1 MTVQLLD
8 LNGKFIGER
17 ARAVEMID
25 NYIYMYHL
33 KMLVALPLYP
43 ESINDNMPA
52 NFQSTTIL
60 SRSAPIW
67 SYSDSGPRTVQFN
80 FQLHRDMMSEIN
92 SDNSTLINA
101 IPNLTNDDYTDILI
115 KNLQA
120 MALPAYAISEKMV
133 DPPIIAVRIGNDIFC
148 KGVVNGGVSVTYN
161 APVLS
166 NGKYSV
172 VDISFTVTEVEPY
185 DAEVVA
191 KVGSFRGLNTDIE
204 RNEWKKIGS

>member
-1 MTVQLLD
+1 MNIQLLD
-8 LNGKFIGER
+8 IDGKFVGER
-17 ARAVEMID
+17 SRAMEMID
-25 NYIYMYHL
+25 NYIYLYHL
-33 KMLVALPLYP
+33 NLLVALPLYP

-92 SDNSTLINA
+92 SNNSTLLNGISD
-101 IPNLTNDDYTDILI
+101 LDKDDYTDILI

-120 MALPAYAISEKMV
+120 MALPSYAITEKMV
-133 DPPIIAVRIGNDIFC
+133 DPPIVAVRIGNDIFC

-161 APVLS
+161 TPVLS
-166 NGKYSV
+166 NGKYAV
-172 VDISFTVTEVEPY
+172 VDVSFTVTEVEPY